1 MKNNR
6 LENILA
12 ATLRWGVSM
21 ACLIAFVGG
30 TLYLIQ
36 QGGEPMPDY
45 TTFSY
50 EANHPEV
57 YTTLTGIWQGVLS
70 MNAMSW
76 IQMGVI
82 ALLLTPL
89 LRVTLSLFDF
99 IVKKDWLYATI
110 SAIVLAIIITHSIG
124 V

>member
-1 MKNNR
+1 
-6 LENILA
+6 
-12 ATLRWGVSM
+12 
-21 ACLIAFVGG
+21 
-30 TLYLIQ
+30 
-36 QGGEPMPDY
+36 
-45 TTFSY
+45 
-50 EANHPEV
+50 
-57 YTTLTGIWQGVLS
+57 